1 MAYTRREIL
10 NAFGTAGFQ
19 LAIVALSL
27 ETPFT
32 WSKNIAARKTGKCPF
47 RLAVINDE
55 IDQDFEKVCR
65 IVSNDFGLHWIELR
79 SMWNKNVTELSEK
92 EITDAKRIIDEHKLQ
107 VTDIAS
113 PLFKTD
119 WPGAPRS
126 SQSEKR
132 DQFHADFDANAQ
144 DKLLDRCIVLAKTFD
159 TDRIRCFD
167 FWRLDDPKPYR
178 AAINAKLRQAAERC
192 AKENR
197 ILLLENE
204 MSCNTATGE
213 EAAAVLKSIPNKNF
227 MLNWDPGNA
236 AAVGST
242 PFPDGYKLLPKDRLG
257 HCHCK
262 DVVRKPDGKY
272 DWAPVGGGII
282 DWVGQLQA
290 LQRDGFHCG
299 LSLETHWRG
308 AGTPEAS
315 TRISMEGLKKTLVKA
330 GFSCGQNFSSADQQ
344 RRSPA
349 NDTH

>member
-1 MAYTRREIL
+1 MRYTRRSL
-10 NAFGTAGFQ
+10 LAGLG
-19 LAIVALSL
+19 LAGLGAAMPPLVRKAAASS
-27 ETPFT
+27 T
-32 WSKNIAARKTGKCPF
+32 IAAAEMDTCPF

-55 IDQDFEKVCR
+55 ITQDFEKACQ
-65 IVSNDFGLHWIELR
+65 IASADFGLHWIELR
-79 SMWNKNVTELSEK
+79 SMWNKNVTELDSKQVEHARK
-92 EITDAKRIIDEHKLQ
+92 ILEEHKLR

-132 DQFHADFDANAQ
+132 DQFHADFDSSAQ
-144 DKLLDRCIVLAKTFD
+144 DKLLERCVSLCKSFN

-178 AAINAKLRQAAERC
+178 AAINAKLQGAAERC
-192 AKENR
+192 AKDNL

-204 MSCNTATGE
+204 MACNTATGE
-213 EAAAVLKSIPNKNF
+213 ESAAVLKVIPNKNF

-236 AAVGST
+236 AALDST
-242 PFPDGYKLLPKDRLG
+242 PYSTGYQVLPKDRIG

-262 DVVRKPDGKY
+262 DVVRKLDRKY
-272 DWAPVGGGII
+272 DWAPVGDGMV

-290 LQRDGFHCG
+290 LRRDGFRYG

-315 TRISMEGLKKTLVKA
+315 TRISMDGLKKTLTKA
-330 GFSCGQNFSSADQQ
+330 GISC
-344 RRSPA
+344 
-349 NDTH
+349 

>member
-1 MAYTRREIL
+1 MGYTRRRLLAGLGLAGLEAAMPPLIKK
-10 NAFGTAGFQ
+10 AAASSMTAP
-19 LAIVALSL
+19 VAA
-27 ETPFT
+27 ETDM
-32 WSKNIAARKTGKCPF
+32 CPF

-55 IDQDFEKVCR
+55 ITQDFEKACQ
-65 IVSNDFGLHWIELR
+65 IASGDFGLHWIELR
-79 SMWNKNVTELSEK
+79 SMWNKNVTEL
-92 EITDAKRIIDEHKLQ
+92 DAKQIEDARKILEQHKLR

-132 DQFHADFDANAQ
+132 DQFHADFDSSAQ
-144 DKLLDRCIVLAKTFD
+144 DKLLERCISLCKSFN

-167 FWRLDDPKPYR
+167 YWRLDDPKPYR
-178 AAINAKLRQAAERC
+178 AAINAKLQSAAERC
-192 AKENR
+192 AKDDV

-213 EAAAVLKSIPNKNF
+213 ESAAVLKAIPNKNF

-236 AAVGST
+236 AALDST
-242 PFPDGYKLLPKDRLG
+242 PYSTGYQVLPKDRIG

-262 DVVRKPDGKY
+262 DVVRKLDRKY
-272 DWAPVGGGII
+272 DWAPVGDGMV
-282 DWVGQLQA
+282 DWVGQLQD
-290 LQRDGFHCG
+290 LKRDGFHYG

-315 TRISMEGLKKTLVKA
+315 TRISMDGLKKTLTKA
-330 GFSCGQNFSSADQQ
+330 GISC
-344 RRSPA
+344 
-349 NDTH
+349 